1 MKNMGSQP
9 RERYDGADSDRAQA
23 HYQEGRRYELGI
35 GVSADVQAAY
45 QRYRRAALLGHA
57 DAQNALG
64 FLYATGHG
72 VTRNEALAA
81 RWFHT
86 AAEQGHTGAQ
96 ANLGTLYAEGR
107 GLPRD
112 EAEALSWYERAAE
125 GGNPD
130 AQEFLAKAT
139 REGLLGLRQDPAQAG
154 FWEVLAVYS
163 RAAAEDGG
171 GTIN

>member
-1 MKNMGSQP
+1 MQTNGGPQL
-9 RERYDGADSDRAQA
+9 RHEEEAGAPDRAQM

-35 GVSADVQAAY
+35 GVCADPGAAY
-45 QRYRRAALLGHA
+45 QRYRRAAMLGHP

-72 VTRNEALAA
+72 VARNEPLAA
-81 RWFHT
+81 RWFMS
-86 AAEQGHTGAQ
+86 AASRGHTGAQ

-107 GLPRD
+107 GLPQD
-112 EAEALSWYERAAE
+112 DAEALRWYERAAE

-130 AQEFLAKAT
+130 AQEFLAKAS
-139 REGLLGLRQDPAQAG
+139 REGLLGMRKDPAQAG

-163 RAAAEDGG
+163 RAAAEDAARES
-171 GTIN
+171 